1 MIGEARRRI
10 HFSRS
15 IYIHLLLV
23 FAAAALFSLHSSEA
37 DASDSVKIAMG
48 YIPNVQFAPYYVAV
62 EKGYFRDE
70 GIDVTF
76 DYGMATDIISLVANG
91 SVDFG
96 VSDGDQVIVA
106 REKGVPVRVVYT
118 MYVKYPVGIV
128 SLEESGITDV
138 RSLAGKRVGTPVPY
152 GSNYF
157 GLQVILG
164 SEGMTLKDIDL
175 SFIGYT
181 QIETLLA
188 GRVDASVV
196 FINNEPVVLGDMGK
210 SVRVIEAYPI
220 TPMVSAAIIAGE
232 RLIKEDPDL
241 VRRFVRA
248 VSRASGYALENREKV
263 LPLIKKYVPTL
274 SDDNIE
280 INRKVL
286 LRSMELWVD
295 DDIARNRPGYT
306 SMEDWRRSIDTMLSL
321 GLIKKRVDPAGCY
334 TNEFIVSE
342 K

>member
-1 MIGEARRRI
+1 MIGKARHRI
-10 HFSRS
+10 YFYRF
-15 IYIHLLLV
+15 IFV
-23 FAAAALFSLHSSEA
+23 FAAAALFSLHSWEA

-76 DYGMATDIISLVANG
+76 DYGMATDIMSLVANG

-96 VSDGDQVIVA
+96 VSDGDQVIIA

-128 SLEESGITDV
+128 ALEESGITDV

-164 SEGMTLKDIDL
+164 SESMTLKDIDL
-175 SFIGYT
+175 IFIGYT
-181 QIETLLA
+181 QIESLLA

-210 SVRVIEAYPI
+210 SIRVIEAYPI

-232 RLIKEDPDL
+232 RLIKQDPDL

-248 VSRASGYALENREKV
+248 VSRASVYALENREKV

-280 INRKVL
+280 INKKVL
-286 LRSMELWVD
+286 FRSMELWVD
-295 DDIARNRPGYT
+295 DDIERNGPGYT
-306 SMEDWRRSIDTMLSL
+306 SPEDWSCSIDTMLSL
-321 GLIKKRVDPAGCY
+321 GLIKKRVDTEECY
-334 TNEFIVSE
+334 TNEFIVGE